1 MRRRDFITLL
11 GGTGAA
17 WPLATQAQQSVI
29 PVIGFLHG
37 ASPDGNPERVRAF
50 REGLKE
56 AGFVEGENLAIEYRW
71 ADYRLDQLPA
81 PADEL
86 VRRRVSVLVAPAGP
100 PVAFAAKAATKTI
113 PIVFLV
119 AEDPVKLG
127 LVASLN
133 RPDGNLTGINFL
145 NVELAAKGLG
155 LLRDLLPGA
164 VRIALLVDPASQM
177 DTEST
182 LRDVQT
188 ASRAMGLQ
196 LQVVKASTSREID
209 TVFESLVRSP
219 PDALVTAVSAFFT
232 DRRVQLALQAML
244 HRLPAIF
251 PMREFVQAGGLMSYG
266 ASLRDALR
274 QVGVYT
280 GRILKGAKPADLP
293 VVQSSKFELVINHQT
308 ARMPGPYRASDA
320 ACHRRRGDRVGC
332 KFAAPHTSANGT
344 SR

>member
-1 MRRRDFITLL
+1 
-11 GGTGAA
+11 
-17 WPLATQAQQSVI
+17 
-29 PVIGFLHG
+29 
-37 ASPDGNPERVRAF
+37 
-50 REGLKE
+50 
-56 AGFVEGENLAIEYRW
+56 
-71 ADYRLDQLPA
+71 
-81 PADEL
+81 
-86 VRRRVSVLVAPAGP
+86 
-100 PVAFAAKAATKTI
+100 VAFAAKAATKTI

-196 LQVVKASTSREID
+196 LQVLKASTSREID

-219 PDALVTAVSAFFT
+219 PDALVTAVSSLFT

-280 GRILKGAKPADLP
+280 GRLLKGAKPADLP

-308 ARMPGPYRASDA
+308 ARMLGLTVPPTLLAIADE
-320 ACHRRRGDRVGC
+320 VIE
-332 KFAAPHTSANGT
+332 
-344 SR
+344 